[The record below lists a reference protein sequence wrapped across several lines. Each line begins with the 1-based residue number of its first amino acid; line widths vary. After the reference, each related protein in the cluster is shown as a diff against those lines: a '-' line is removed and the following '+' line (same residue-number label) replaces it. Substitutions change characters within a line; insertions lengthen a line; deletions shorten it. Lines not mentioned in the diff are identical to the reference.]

1 MKKLNSL
8 VSRLNS
14 FGKTKNLLLPRQ
26 EEVQNNLVNY
36 LQKKVENIPLTI
48 LRRKQTPTIERLK
61 REEKQDQ

>member
-14 FGKTKNLLLPRQ
+14 FGKTKNLLLHRQ
-26 EEVQNNLVNY
+26 EEVQNNLENC
-36 LQKKVENIPLTI
+36 LQKKVENIPLTT